1 MIVLS
6 SATSDVASISD
17 SRIGPRSDRS
27 PTDALEAVSVAI
39 TLPPIDSQVRNKAN
53 DLRPV
58 PIPVRFHPPAYPG
71 APPTPAPPPSRFA
84 HLSRIRGPNSRDK
97 CAKRERGEGS

>member
-71 APPTPAPPPSRFA
+71 APTYP
-84 HLSRIRGPNSRDK
+84 
-97 CAKRERGEGS
+97 

>member
-58 PIPVRFHPPAYPG
+58 PIPVRFTRPLPRRPHLPG
-71 APPTPAPPPSRFA
+71 APPRVLRTYRAFGTEFA
-84 HLSRIRGPNSRDK
+84 R
-97 CAKRERGEGS
+97 